1 MYLSDIC
8 YLKLCLGGFMNS
20 FLRCFLNSFSATL
33 GTVFFTA
40 SASTLYANDGLDKNL
55 PVIGKPI
62 PNGINFQPP
71 VTELARDIQWLDN
84 VLLVIITL
92 ISIFVSALLVW
103 VFIRYNRKANP
114 TPSSTTHN
122 TPIEILWTII
132 PVFILIGIGVISLPI
147 LLKQL
152 RIPDSDVV
160 IKATGAQWYWSY
172 DYPQHNFS
180 FDSVMLEKEELAE
193 FGYSQDEYLLATD
206 NPVVVPVNKN
216 ITVQVTASDV
226 IHAWKVMS
234 FGVHQD
240 GVPGRLAELWFKPEK
255 EGVYFGQCSE
265 LCGLNHSYMPIVV
278 KVVSQEEYEAWLKRS
293 VEKFAS
299 ISGKRQKSI
308 ALAEKN

>member
-1 MYLSDIC
+1 MSSLLRYP
-8 YLKLCLGGFMNS
+8 LKIFMAPV
-20 FLRCFLNSFSATL
+20 ATVL
-33 GTVFFTA
+33 FA
-40 SASTLYANDGLDKNL
+40 LYASVIVADDGLDKNL

-160 IKATGAQWYWSY
+160 IK
-172 DYPQHNFS
+172 
-180 FDSVMLEKEELAE
+180 
-193 FGYSQDEYLLATD
+193 D
-206 NPVVVPVNKN
+206 NCE
-216 ITVQVTASDV
+216 
-226 IHAWKVMS
+226 H
-234 FGVHQD
+234 
-240 GVPGRLAELWFKPEK
+240 
-255 EGVYFGQCSE
+255 C
-265 LCGLNHSYMPIVV
+265 YMT
-278 KVVSQEEYEAWLKRS
+278 
-293 VEKFAS
+293 
-299 ISGKRQKSI
+299 
-308 ALAEKN
+308 

>member
-1 MYLSDIC
+1 MS
-8 YLKLCLGGFMNS
+8 S
-20 FLRCFLNSFSATL
+20 FYRHFSKIFWAPVVSL
-33 GTVFFTA
+33 LFIV
-40 SASTLYANDGLDKNL
+40 SSSSLLANDGLDKDL
-55 PVIGKPI
+55 PVVGKPI

-122 TPIEILWTII
+122 TPIEILWTIV
-132 PVFILIGIGVISLPI
+132 PVFILIGIGIISLPI

-152 RIPDSDVV
+152 RIPESDVV

-172 DYPQHNFS
+172 DYPQHDFS
-180 FDSVMLEKEELAE
+180 FDSVMLEKEELE
-193 FGYSQDEYLLATD
+193 KYGYSQDEYLLATD

-226 IHAWKVMS
+226 IHAWKIMS

-278 KVVSQEEYEAWLKRS
+278 KVVSEEEYEAWLKRS

-299 ISGKRQKSI
+299 ISDDRPKSFV
-308 ALAEKN
+308 LAENN

>member
-1 MYLSDIC
+1 
-8 YLKLCLGGFMNS
+8 MNS
-20 FLRCFLNSFSATL
+20 FLRCFFNMFTALTATVL
-33 GTVFFTA
+33 FTA
-40 SASTLYANDGLDKNL
+40 SVSTLFANDGLDKNL

-278 KVVSQEEYEAWLKRS
+278 KVVSEEEYKEWLNRAS
-293 VEKFAS
+293 ENFAS
-299 ISGKRQKSI
+299 VSGDKQKPI

>member
-1 MYLSDIC
+1 MSSFYKHF
-8 YLKLCLGGFMNS
+8 LKIFWAPVVSLLFIVSGS
-20 FLRCFLNSFSATL
+20 SLL
-33 GTVFFTA
+33 
-40 SASTLYANDGLDKNL
+40 ANDGLDKDL

-114 TPSSTTHN
+114 TPTSTTHN
-122 TPIEILWTII
+122 TPIEILWTIV
-132 PVFILIGIGVISLPI
+132 PVFILIGIGIISLPI

-152 RIPDSDVV
+152 RIPESDVV

-172 DYPQHNFS
+172 DYPQHDFS
-180 FDSVMLEKEELAE
+180 FDSVMLEKEELE
-193 FGYSQDEYLLATD
+193 KFGYSQDEYLLATD

-226 IHAWKVMS
+226 IHAWKIMS

-255 EGVYFGQCSE
+255 EGIYFGQCSE

-299 ISGKRQKSI
+299 ISGDRPKSF
-308 ALAEKN
+308 ALVENN

>member
-1 MYLSDIC
+1 MSSFYRHF
-8 YLKLCLGGFMNS
+8 LKIFWAPVVSLLFIVSGS
-20 FLRCFLNSFSATL
+20 SLL
-33 GTVFFTA
+33 
-40 SASTLYANDGLDKNL
+40 ANDGLDKDL
-55 PVIGKPI
+55 PFIGKPI

-122 TPIEILWTII
+122 TPIEILWTIV
-132 PVFILIGIGVISLPI
+132 PVFILIGIGIISLPI

-152 RIPDSDVV
+152 RIPESDVV

-172 DYPQHNFS
+172 DYPQHDFS
-180 FDSVMLEKEELAE
+180 FDSVMLEKEELE
-193 FGYSQDEYLLATD
+193 KFGYSQDEYLLATD

-226 IHAWKVMS
+226 IHAWKIMS

-299 ISGKRQKSI
+299 ISGDRPKSF
-308 ALAEKN
+308 ALAENN

>member
-1 MYLSDIC
+1 MS
-8 YLKLCLGGFMNS
+8 S
-20 FLRCFLNSFSATL
+20 FYRHFSRIFRVPVVSL
-33 GTVFFTA
+33 LFIVSG
-40 SASTLYANDGLDKNL
+40 SSLLANDGLDKDL

-122 TPIEILWTII
+122 TPIEILWTIV
-132 PVFILIGIGVISLPI
+132 PVFILIGIGIISLPI

-152 RIPDSDVV
+152 RIPESDVV

-172 DYPQHNFS
+172 DYPQHDFS
-180 FDSVMLEKEELAE
+180 FDSVMLEKEELE
-193 FGYSQDEYLLATD
+193 KFGYSQDEYLLATD

-226 IHAWKVMS
+226 IHAWKIMS

-299 ISGKRQKSI
+299 ISINRPKTF
-308 ALAEKN
+308 ALAENN

>member
-1 MYLSDIC
+1 MSSFYRHF
-8 YLKLCLGGFMNS
+8 LKLS
-20 FLRCFLNSFSATL
+20 WAP
-33 GTVFFTA
+33 VA
-40 SASTLYANDGLDKNL
+40 SILFIVSGSSLLANDGLDKDL

-122 TPIEILWTII
+122 TPIEILWTIV
-132 PVFILIGIGVISLPI
+132 PVFILIGIGIISLPI

-152 RIPDSDVV
+152 RIPESDVV

-172 DYPQHNFS
+172 DYPQHDFS
-180 FDSVMLEKEELAE
+180 FDSVMLEKEELE
-193 FGYSQDEYLLATD
+193 KFGYSQDEYLLATD

-226 IHAWKVMS
+226 IHAWKIMS

-278 KVVSQEEYEAWLKRS
+278 KVVSQEKYEAWLKRS
-293 VEKFAS
+293 IEKFAS
-299 ISGKRQKSI
+299 ISGDRPKSF
-308 ALAEKN
+308 ALAENN

>member
-1 MYLSDIC
+1 
-8 YLKLCLGGFMNS
+8 MNS
-20 FLRCFLNSFSATL
+20 FLRCLLNMFMAAT

-40 SASTLYANDGLDKNL
+40 SASTLFANDGLDKNL

-240 GVPGRLAELWFKPEK
+240 GVPGR
-255 EGVYFGQCSE
+255 
-265 LCGLNHSYMPIVV
+265 
-278 KVVSQEEYEAWLKRS
+278 
-293 VEKFAS
+293 
-299 ISGKRQKSI
+299 
-308 ALAEKN
+308 

>member
-1 MYLSDIC
+1 
-8 YLKLCLGGFMNS
+8 MNS
-20 FLRCFLNSFSATL
+20 FLQHLFLRLFWVPLT
-33 GTVFFTA
+33 TVLFVVFG
-40 SASTLYANDGLDKNL
+40 SPLMANDGLDKDL

-114 TPSSTTHN
+114 IPSSTTHN
-122 TPIEILWTII
+122 TPIEILWTIV
-132 PVFILIGIGVISLPI
+132 PVFILIGIGIISLPI

-152 RIPDSDVV
+152 RIPESDVV

-172 DYPQHNFS
+172 DYPQHDFS
-180 FDSVMLEKEELAE
+180 FDSVMLEKEELE
-193 FGYSQDEYLLATD
+193 KFGYSQDEYLLATD

-226 IHAWKVMS
+226 IHAWKIMS

-255 EGVYFGQCSE
+255 EGIYFGQCSE

-299 ISGKRQKSI
+299 ISGDRPKTF
-308 ALAEKN
+308 ALAENN

>member
-1 MYLSDIC
+1 MS
-8 YLKLCLGGFMNS
+8 S
-20 FLRCFLNSFSATL
+20 FYRH
-33 GTVFFTA
+33 FFKIFWA
-40 SASTLYANDGLDKNL
+40 PVVSLLFIVSGSSLLANDGLDKDL

-71 VTELARDIQWLDN
+71 VTELARDIHWLDN
-84 VLLVIITL
+84 VLLVIITV

-132 PVFILIGIGVISLPI
+132 PVFILVGIGIISLPI

-152 RIPDSDVV
+152 KIPESDVV

-172 DYPQHNFS
+172 DYPQHDFS
-180 FDSVMLEKEELAE
+180 FDSVMLEKEELE
-193 FGYSQDEYLLATD
+193 RFGYAQDEYLLATD

-226 IHAWKVMS
+226 IHAWKIMS

-240 GVPGRLAELWFKPEK
+240 GVPGRLAELWFKAEK

-278 KVVSQEEYEAWLKRS
+278 KVVSQEEYDAWLKRS

-299 ISGKRQKSI
+299 ISGDRQKSI
-308 ALAEKN
+308 VLAENN

>member
-1 MYLSDIC
+1 MSSFYRHF
-8 YLKLCLGGFMNS
+8 LKIFWAPVVSLLFIVSGS
-20 FLRCFLNSFSATL
+20 SLL
-33 GTVFFTA
+33 
-40 SASTLYANDGLDKNL
+40 ANDGLDKDL

-122 TPIEILWTII
+122 TPIEILWTIV
-132 PVFILIGIGVISLPI
+132 PVFILIGIGIISLPI

-152 RIPDSDVV
+152 RIPESDVV

-172 DYPQHNFS
+172 DYPQHDFS
-180 FDSVMLEKEELAE
+180 FDSVMLEKEELE
-193 FGYSQDEYLLATD
+193 KFGYSQDEYLLATD

-226 IHAWKVMS
+226 IHAWKIMS

-278 KVVSQEEYEAWLKRS
+278 KVVSQKEYEAWLKRS

-299 ISGKRQKSI
+299 ISGDRPKSF
-308 ALAEKN
+308 ALAENN

>member
-1 MYLSDIC
+1 MSSFYRHF
-8 YLKLCLGGFMNS
+8 LKIFWAPVVSLLFIVSGS
-20 FLRCFLNSFSATL
+20 SLL
-33 GTVFFTA
+33 
-40 SASTLYANDGLDKNL
+40 ANDGLDKDL

-122 TPIEILWTII
+122 TPIEILWTVV
-132 PVFILIGIGVISLPI
+132 PVFILIGIGIISLPI

-152 RIPDSDVV
+152 RIPESDVV

-172 DYPQHNFS
+172 DYPQHDFS
-180 FDSVMLEKEELAE
+180 FDSVMLEKEELE
-193 FGYSQDEYLLATD
+193 KFGYSQDEYLLATD

-226 IHAWKVMS
+226 IHAWKIMS

-299 ISGKRQKSI
+299 LSGDRPKSF
-308 ALAEKN
+308 ALAENN

>member
-1 MYLSDIC
+1 
-8 YLKLCLGGFMNS
+8 MNS
-20 FLRCFLNSFSATL
+20 FLRCYLNILVVAV
-33 GTVFFTA
+33 GTVFFTVFA
-40 SASTLYANDGLDKNL
+40 SILFADDGLDRNL

-278 KVVSQEEYEAWLKRS
+278 KVVSEEEYKDWLKRAS
-293 VEKFAS
+293 EKFAS
-299 ISGKRQKSI
+299 ISGDRQKSL
-308 ALAEKN
+308 ALAEKNYFSSVD

>member
-1 MYLSDIC
+1 MSSFYRHF
-8 YLKLCLGGFMNS
+8 LKIFWAPVVSLLFIVSGS
-20 FLRCFLNSFSATL
+20 SLL
-33 GTVFFTA
+33 
-40 SASTLYANDGLDKNL
+40 ANDGLDKDL

-103 VFIRYNRKANP
+103 VFIRYNRKSNP

-122 TPIEILWTII
+122 TPIEILWTIV
-132 PVFILIGIGVISLPI
+132 PVFILIGIGIISLPI

-152 RIPDSDVV
+152 RIPESDVV

-172 DYPQHNFS
+172 DYPQHDFS
-180 FDSVMLEKEELAE
+180 FDSVMLEKEELE
-193 FGYSQDEYLLATD
+193 KFGYSQDEYLLATD

-226 IHAWKVMS
+226 IHAWKIMS

-278 KVVSQEEYEAWLKRS
+278 KVVSQKEYEAWLKRS

-299 ISGKRQKSI
+299 ISGDRPKSF
-308 ALAEKN
+308 ALAENN

>member
-1 MYLSDIC
+1 MSSFC
-8 YLKLCLGGFMNS
+8 RHFLKIFWAPVVSLLFIVSGS
-20 FLRCFLNSFSATL
+20 SLL
-33 GTVFFTA
+33 
-40 SASTLYANDGLDKNL
+40 ANDGLDKDL

-122 TPIEILWTII
+122 TPIEILWTIV
-132 PVFILIGIGVISLPI
+132 PVFILIGIGIISLPI

-152 RIPDSDVV
+152 RIPESDVV

-172 DYPQHNFS
+172 DYPQHDFS
-180 FDSVMLEKEELAE
+180 FDSVMLEKEELE
-193 FGYSQDEYLLATD
+193 KFGYSQDEYLLATD

-226 IHAWKVMS
+226 IHAWKIMS

-299 ISGKRQKSI
+299 ISGDRPKSF
-308 ALAEKN
+308 ALAENN

>member
-1 MYLSDIC
+1 MSGFYRHF
-8 YLKLCLGGFMNS
+8 LKIFWAPVVSLLFIVSGS
-20 FLRCFLNSFSATL
+20 SLL
-33 GTVFFTA
+33 
-40 SASTLYANDGLDKNL
+40 ANDGLDKDL

-122 TPIEILWTII
+122 TPIEILWTIV
-132 PVFILIGIGVISLPI
+132 PVFILIGIGIISLPI

-152 RIPDSDVV
+152 KIPESDVV

-180 FDSVMLEKEELAE
+180 FDSVMLEKEELE
-193 FGYSQDEYLLATD
+193 KFGYAQDEYLLATD

-226 IHAWKVMS
+226 IHAWKIMS

-240 GVPGRLAELWFKPEK
+240 GVPGRLAELWFKAEK

-299 ISGKRQKSI
+299 ISGDRKKSI
-308 ALAEKN
+308 ALAENN

>member
-1 MYLSDIC
+1 MSSFYRHF
-8 YLKLCLGGFMNS
+8 LKIFWVPVVSLLFIVSGS
-20 FLRCFLNSFSATL
+20 SLL
-33 GTVFFTA
+33 
-40 SASTLYANDGLDKNL
+40 ANDGLDKDL

-122 TPIEILWTII
+122 TPIEILWTIV
-132 PVFILIGIGVISLPI
+132 PVFILIGIGIISLPI

-152 RIPDSDVV
+152 RIPESDVV

-172 DYPQHNFS
+172 DYPQHDFS
-180 FDSVMLEKEELAE
+180 FDSVMLEKEELE
-193 FGYSQDEYLLATD
+193 KFGYSQDEYLLATD

-226 IHAWKVMS
+226 IHAWKIMS

-299 ISGKRQKSI
+299 ISGDRPKSF
-308 ALAEKN
+308 ALAENN

>member
-1 MYLSDIC
+1 MSSFYRHF
-8 YLKLCLGGFMNS
+8 LKIFWAPVVSLLFIVSGS
-20 FLRCFLNSFSATL
+20 SLL
-33 GTVFFTA
+33 
-40 SASTLYANDGLDKNL
+40 ANDGLDKDL

-122 TPIEILWTII
+122 TPIEILWTIV
-132 PVFILIGIGVISLPI
+132 PVFILIGIGIISLPI

-152 RIPDSDVV
+152 RIPESDVV

-172 DYPQHNFS
+172 DYPQHDFS
-180 FDSVMLEKEELAE
+180 FDSVMLEKEELE
-193 FGYSQDEYLLATD
+193 KFGYSQDEYLLATD

-226 IHAWKVMS
+226 IHAWKIMS

-299 ISGKRQKSI
+299 ISGDRPKSF
-308 ALAEKN
+308 ALAENN

>member
-1 MYLSDIC
+1 MSSFYRHF
-8 YLKLCLGGFMNS
+8 LKIFWAPVVSLLFMVS
-20 FLRCFLNSFSATL
+20 GSSLL
-33 GTVFFTA
+33 
-40 SASTLYANDGLDKNL
+40 ANDGLGKDL

-92 ISIFVSALLVW
+92 ITIFVSALLVW
-103 VFIRYNRKANP
+103 VFIRYNRKSNP

-122 TPIEILWTII
+122 TPIEILWTIV
-132 PVFILIGIGVISLPI
+132 PVFILIGIGIISLPI

-152 RIPDSDVV
+152 RIPESDVV

-172 DYPQHNFS
+172 DYPQHDFS
-180 FDSVMLEKEELAE
+180 FDSVMLEKEELE
-193 FGYSQDEYLLATD
+193 KFGYSQDEYLLATD

-226 IHAWKVMS
+226 IHAWKIMS

-278 KVVSQEEYEAWLKRS
+278 KVVSQKEYEAWLKRS

-299 ISGKRQKSI
+299 ISGDRPKSF
-308 ALAEKN
+308 ALAENN

>member
-1 MYLSDIC
+1 MSSFYRHF
-8 YLKLCLGGFMNS
+8 LKIFWAPVVSVLFIVSGSSL
-20 FLRCFLNSFSATL
+20 L
-33 GTVFFTA
+33 
-40 SASTLYANDGLDKNL
+40 ANDGLDKDL

-122 TPIEILWTII
+122 TPIEILWTIV
-132 PVFILIGIGVISLPI
+132 PVFILIGIGIISLPI

-152 RIPDSDVV
+152 RIPESDVV

-172 DYPQHNFS
+172 DYPQHDFS
-180 FDSVMLEKEELAE
+180 FDSVMLEKEELE
-193 FGYSQDEYLLATD
+193 KFGYSQDEYLLATD

-226 IHAWKVMS
+226 IHAWKIMS

-255 EGVYFGQCSE
+255 EGIYFGQCSE

-299 ISGKRQKSI
+299 ISGDRPKSF
-308 ALAEKN
+308 ALVENN

>member
-1 MYLSDIC
+1 
-8 YLKLCLGGFMNS
+8 MNS
-20 FLRCFLNSFSATL
+20 FLRCFLNMFMAAI
-33 GTVFFTA
+33 GTGLFTA
-40 SASTLYANDGLDKNL
+40 SASELLANDGLDKNL

-240 GVPGRLAELWFKPEK
+240 GVPGRLADLWFKPEK

-278 KVVSQEEYEAWLKRS
+278 KVVSEEEYKDWLKRAS
-293 VEKFAS
+293 QKFAS
-299 ISGKRQKSI
+299 INGDRQKSI

>member
-1 MYLSDIC
+1 MSSFYRHF
-8 YLKLCLGGFMNS
+8 LKIFWAPVVSLIFIVSGSSL
-20 FLRCFLNSFSATL
+20 L
-33 GTVFFTA
+33 
-40 SASTLYANDGLDKNL
+40 ANDGLDKNL

-122 TPIEILWTII
+122 TPIEILWTIV
-132 PVFILIGIGVISLPI
+132 PVFILIGIGIISLPI

-152 RIPDSDVV
+152 RIPESDVV

-172 DYPQHNFS
+172 DYPQHDFS
-180 FDSVMLEKEELAE
+180 FDSVMLEKGELE
-193 FGYSQDEYLLATD
+193 KFGYSQDEYLLATD

-226 IHAWKVMS
+226 IHAWKIMS

-299 ISGKRQKSI
+299 IRGDRPKSF
-308 ALAEKN
+308 ALAENN

>member
-1 MYLSDIC
+1 MS
-8 YLKLCLGGFMNS
+8 S
-20 FLRCFLNSFSATL
+20 FYRHFLEIFWAPVVSLLFIVSGSSL
-33 GTVFFTA
+33 
-40 SASTLYANDGLDKNL
+40 LANDGLDKDL

-122 TPIEILWTII
+122 TPIEILWTIV
-132 PVFILIGIGVISLPI
+132 PVFILIGIGIISLPI

-152 RIPDSDVV
+152 RIPESDVV

-172 DYPQHNFS
+172 DYPQHDFS
-180 FDSVMLEKEELAE
+180 FDSVMLEKEELE
-193 FGYSQDEYLLATD
+193 KFGYSQDEYLLATD

-226 IHAWKVMS
+226 IHAWKIMS

-299 ISGKRQKSI
+299 ISGNRPKNFV
-308 ALAEKN
+308 LAENN

>member
-1 MYLSDIC
+1 MGSFYRHF
-8 YLKLCLGGFMNS
+8 LKIFWAPVVSLLFIVSGS
-20 FLRCFLNSFSATL
+20 SLL
-33 GTVFFTA
+33 
-40 SASTLYANDGLDKNL
+40 ANDGLDKDL

-122 TPIEILWTII
+122 TPIEILWTIV
-132 PVFILIGIGVISLPI
+132 PVFILIGIGIISLPI

-152 RIPDSDVV
+152 RIPESDVV

-172 DYPQHNFS
+172 DYPQHDFS
-180 FDSVMLEKEELAE
+180 FDSVMLEKEELE
-193 FGYSQDEYLLATD
+193 KFGYSQDEYLLATD

-226 IHAWKVMS
+226 IHAWKIMS

-278 KVVSQEEYEAWLKRS
+278 KVVSQEKYEAWLKRS
-293 VEKFAS
+293 LEKFAS
-299 ISGKRQKSI
+299 ISGDRPKSF
-308 ALAEKN
+308 ALAENN

>member
-1 MYLSDIC
+1 
-8 YLKLCLGGFMNS
+8 MNS
-20 FLRCFLNSFSATL
+20 FLRCLFNVFMASL

-40 SASTLYANDGLDKNL
+40 SASTLFANDGINKNL

-103 VFIRYNRKANP
+103 VFIRYNRKTNP

-147 LLKQL
+147 LFKQL

-278 KVVSQEEYEAWLKRS
+278 KVVSEEEYKEWLKRAS
-293 VEKFAS
+293 EKFAS
-299 ISGKRQKSI
+299 ISGDRQKSI

>member
-1 MYLSDIC
+1 MSSFYRHF
-8 YLKLCLGGFMNS
+8 LKIFWAPVVSLLV
-20 FLRCFLNSFSATL
+20 
-33 GTVFFTA
+33 TV
-40 SASTLYANDGLDKNL
+40 SGSSLLANDGLDKDL

-62 PNGINFQPP
+62 PNGLNFQPP

-103 VFIRYNRKANP
+103 VFIRYNRRANP

-122 TPIEILWTII
+122 TPIEILWTVI
-132 PVFILIGIGVISLPI
+132 PVFILIGIGIISLPI

-152 RIPDSDVV
+152 RIPESDVV

-172 DYPQHNFS
+172 DYPQHDFS
-180 FDSVMLEKEELAE
+180 FDSVMLEKEELEE

-226 IHAWKVMS
+226 IHAWKIMS

-278 KVVSQEEYEAWLKRS
+278 KVVSEEEYEAWLERS

-299 ISGKRQKSI
+299 ISGNRQKTI

>member
-1 MYLSDIC
+1 MSSFYRRF
-8 YLKLCLGGFMNS
+8 LKIFWAPVVSLLFIVSGS
-20 FLRCFLNSFSATL
+20 SLL
-33 GTVFFTA
+33 
-40 SASTLYANDGLDKNL
+40 ANDGLDKDL

-122 TPIEILWTII
+122 TPIEILWTIV
-132 PVFILIGIGVISLPI
+132 PVFILIGIGIISLPI

-152 RIPDSDVV
+152 RIPESDVV

-172 DYPQHNFS
+172 DYPQHDFS
-180 FDSVMLEKEELAE
+180 FDSVMLEKEELE
-193 FGYSQDEYLLATD
+193 KFGYSQDEYLLATD

-226 IHAWKVMS
+226 IHAWKIMS

-299 ISGKRQKSI
+299 ISGDRPKSF
-308 ALAEKN
+308 ALVENN

>member
-1 MYLSDIC
+1 
-8 YLKLCLGGFMNS
+8 MNS
-20 FLRCFLNSFSATL
+20 FLRCLLNVSIAAV
-33 GTVFFTA
+33 GTVFFIAT
-40 SASTLYANDGLDKNL
+40 ASTLFASDGLDKNL

-122 TPIEILWTII
+122 TPIEILWTVV

-278 KVVSQEEYEAWLKRS
+278 KVVSEEEYKKWLKRAS
-293 VEKFAS
+293 VKFAS
-299 ISGKRQKSI
+299 ISGDRQRSI
-308 ALAEKN
+308 ELAEKN

>member
-1 MYLSDIC
+1 MSSFYRHF
-8 YLKLCLGGFMNS
+8 LKIFWAPVVSLLF
-20 FLRCFLNSFSATL
+20 
-33 GTVFFTA
+33 TV
-40 SASTLYANDGLDKNL
+40 SGSSLLANDGLDKDL

-122 TPIEILWTII
+122 TPIEILWTIV
-132 PVFILIGIGVISLPI
+132 PVFILIGIGIISLPI

-152 RIPDSDVV
+152 RIPESDVV

-172 DYPQHNFS
+172 DYPQHDFS
-180 FDSVMLEKEELAE
+180 FDSVMLEKEELE
-193 FGYSQDEYLLATD
+193 KFGYSQDEYLLATD

-226 IHAWKVMS
+226 IHAWKIMS

-299 ISGKRQKSI
+299 ISGDRPKSF
-308 ALAEKN
+308 ALAENN

>member
-1 MYLSDIC
+1 
-8 YLKLCLGGFMNS
+8 MNS
-20 FLRCFLNSFSATL
+20 FLRCFLNLFMAAV

-40 SASTLYANDGLDKNL
+40 YASPLFANDGLDENL

-278 KVVSQEEYEAWLKRS
+278 KVVSEEEYRGWLKRAS
-293 VEKFAS
+293 KKFAS
-299 ISGKRQKSI
+299 ISGERQKTI
-308 ALAEKN
+308 ALAEKK

>member
-1 MYLSDIC
+1 MSSFYRHF
-8 YLKLCLGGFMNS
+8 LKIFWAPVVSLLFIVSGS
-20 FLRCFLNSFSATL
+20 SLL
-33 GTVFFTA
+33 
-40 SASTLYANDGLDKNL
+40 ANDGLDKDL

-62 PNGINFQPP
+62 QNGINFQPP
-71 VTELARDIQWLDN
+71 VTEFARDIQWLDN
-84 VLLVIITL
+84 ILLVIITL

-122 TPIEILWTII
+122 TPIEILWTIV
-132 PVFILIGIGVISLPI
+132 PVFILIGIGIISLPI

-152 RIPDSDVV
+152 RIPESDVV

-172 DYPQHNFS
+172 DYPQHDFS
-180 FDSVMLEKEELAE
+180 FDSVMLEKEELE
-193 FGYSQDEYLLATD
+193 KFGYSQDEYLLATD

-226 IHAWKVMS
+226 IHAWKIMS

-278 KVVSQEEYEAWLKRS
+278 KVVSEEEYEAWLERS

-299 ISGKRQKSI
+299 TSDNRLKSFV
-308 ALAEKN
+308 LAENN

>member
-1 MYLSDIC
+1 MSSLLRYFMKIFMAPVATILFGMY
-8 YLKLCLGGFMNS
+8 
-20 FLRCFLNSFSATL
+20 
-33 GTVFFTA
+33 A
-40 SASTLYANDGLDKNL
+40 SVLVANDGLDKNL

-84 VLLVIITL
+84 VLLVVITL

-172 DYPQHNFS
+172 DYPQHDFS
-180 FDSVMLEKEELAE
+180 FDSVMLEKGELE
-193 FGYSQDEYLLATD
+193 KYGYSQDEYLLATD

-226 IHAWKVMS
+226 IHAWKIMS

-240 GVPGRLAELWFKPEK
+240 GVPGRLAELWFKAEK

>member
-1 MYLSDIC
+1 
-8 YLKLCLGGFMNS
+8 MNS
-20 FLRCFLNSFSATL
+20 FIRYIFNMFTATIAT
-33 GTVFFTA
+33 GIFIA
-40 SASTLYANDGLDKNL
+40 SASTLFANDGLDKNL

-278 KVVSQEEYEAWLKRS
+278 KVVSEEEYKEWLKRATK
-293 VEKFAS
+293 KFAS
-299 ISGKRQKSI
+299 INGDRQKSI

>member
-1 MYLSDIC
+1 
-8 YLKLCLGGFMNS
+8 MNS
-20 FLRCFLNSFSATL
+20 FYRHFLKIFWMPVVPLLFIVSGSSL
-33 GTVFFTA
+33 M
-40 SASTLYANDGLDKNL
+40 ANDGLDKDL

-92 ISIFVSALLVW
+92 ISIFVSVLLVW

-122 TPIEILWTII
+122 TPIEILWTIV
-132 PVFILIGIGVISLPI
+132 PVFILIGIGIISLPI

-152 RIPDSDVV
+152 RIPESDVV

-172 DYPQHNFS
+172 DYPQHDFS
-180 FDSVMLEKEELAE
+180 FDSVMLEKEELE
-193 FGYSQDEYLLATD
+193 KFGYAQDEYLLATD

-226 IHAWKVMS
+226 IHAWKIMS

-299 ISGKRQKSI
+299 ISGDRPKSF
-308 ALAEKN
+308 ALVENN

>member
-1 MYLSDIC
+1 MSSFYRHF
-8 YLKLCLGGFMNS
+8 LKIFWAPVVSLLFIVSGS
-20 FLRCFLNSFSATL
+20 SLL
-33 GTVFFTA
+33 
-40 SASTLYANDGLDKNL
+40 ANDGLDKNL

-92 ISIFVSALLVW
+92 ITIFVSALLVW
-103 VFIRYNRKANP
+103 VFIRYNRKSNP

-122 TPIEILWTII
+122 TPIEILWTIV

-152 RIPDSDVV
+152 RIPESDVV

-172 DYPQHNFS
+172 DYPQHDFS
-180 FDSVMLEKEELAE
+180 FDSVMLEKEELE
-193 FGYSQDEYLLATD
+193 KFGYSQDEYLLATD

-226 IHAWKVMS
+226 IHAWKIMS

-255 EGVYFGQCSE
+255 EGIYFGQCSE

-299 ISGKRQKSI
+299 ISGDRPKSF
-308 ALAEKN
+308 ALAENN